1 MGRFTATK
9 HCAPHCA
16 PGQALDFGRPRI
28 WEPMFSE
35 HLELSHVHITNQ
47 AFWAVHP
54 CKVLML
60 SRFVAVLVSLK
71 LESIAI
77 SDGCDDVYIGHVN
90 ISAPRDEG
98 IANDDGIDP
107 DSTGN
112 VLVEDCWVS
121 VGDNS
126 VAIKSGMVR
135 APPIPPRLSASSL
148 THAVLCQDFFGRRFD
163 RPSFNHV
170 YRNSTFTCETF
181 AIGSVRTATQ
191 SLPALSLL
199 CVCG

>member
-1 MGRFTATK
+1 M
-9 HCAPHCA
+9 P
-16 PGQALDFGRPRI
+16 
-28 WEPMFSE
+28 
-35 HLELSHVHITNQ
+35 
-47 AFWAVHP
+47 
-54 CKVLML
+54 
-60 SRFVAVLVSLK
+60 VSLK

-90 ISAPRDEG
+90 VSAPRDEG

-135 APPIPPRLSASSL
+135 APPISPQLAASL
-148 THAVLCQDFFGRRFD
+148 THAILCCRRQDFFGRRFD

-181 AIGSVRTATQ
+181 AIGSVRRATQ
-191 SLPALSLL
+191 SLPALSLARNPVSSEHSRSTL
-199 CVCG
+199 SLNICRSCRR